1 MTTELTP
8 LQSAVAGEHAALWV
22 LGVIGAQAPQDS
34 SLRERVTTAYRAHRT
49 QRDHLVARITALG
62 GTPVPA
68 EPGYALGDVSA
79 QAAGLAAALE
89 VEQNAAA
96 VYADLVAHSTGSDR
110 SWAVTALVECSIR
123 QLWFRGSPEIF
134 PGTTELANR

>member
-1 MTTELTP
+1 MSSELTP

-22 LGVIGAQAPQDS
+22 LGVIGAQAPDES
-34 SLRERVTTAYRAHRT
+34 ALHERVTTAYRTHRT

-68 EPGYALGDVSA
+68 EPGYTLGDVSA
-79 QAAGLAAALE
+79 QAAGYAAALE
-89 VEQNAAA
+89 VEQKAAA
-96 VYADLVAHSTGSDR
+96 VYADLVAHTTGSDR
-110 SWAVTALVECSIR
+110 GWAVTALIACSVR

-134 PGTTELANR
+134 PGTSELANR

>member
-8 LQSAVAGEHAALWV
+8 LQTAVAAEHAALWV
-22 LGVIGAQAPQDS
+22 LGVVGAQAPAES
-34 SLRERVTTAYRAHRT
+34 SLREQATAAYRVHRT

-68 EPGYALGDVSA
+68 EPGYTLGDVSA
-79 QAAGLAAALE
+79 QGAGYAAALE
-89 VEQNAAA
+89 VEQKAAA
-96 VYADLVAHSTGSDR
+96 VYADLVAHTTGADR
-110 SWAVTALVECSIR
+110 GWAVTALVACSIR

-134 PGTTELANR
+134 PGTSELANR